1 MTLDKI
7 LSISKKPGLYKLI
20 SPTKNGYIVES
31 LIDQKRTVVKIDRSL
46 SLLSDISVFTL
57 DEEVPL
63 ATVFFKIFETEKGQA
78 TPLDSKSPKDD
89 LEAYFFGI
97 LPNFDEDRVYPS
109 DIKKIISWYNLLLK
123 NGFSFEPP
131 SHDESND

>member
-20 SPTKNGYIVES
+20 SPTKNAYIVES

-46 SLLSDISVFTL
+46 SLLSDISIFTL

-63 ATVFFKIFETEKGQA
+63 ANVFLKIFETENGQA
-78 TPLDSKSPKDD
+78 TPVDSKSAKDD

-109 DIKKIISWYNLLLK
+109 DIKKIISWYNLLLN
-123 NGFSFEPP
+123 NGFNFE
-131 SHDESND
+131 SATNDESKD

>member
-63 ATVFFKIFETEKGQA
+63 AHVFLKIFESEKGQA
-78 TPLDSKSPKDD
+78 TPLNSKSAKDD

-123 NGFSFEPP
+123 QGFNFE
-131 SHDESND
+131 SARRDESND